1 MAVTL
6 ESRTHAPSPPGCPEG
21 GKASSLQTQGALN
34 TPQGLQLMEKANC
47 RRSDT
52 HVNAQS
58 GVVAFPEAREEENIV
73 RPFSV

>member
-1 MAVTL
+1 MLQVHPAAQT
-6 ESRTHAPSPPGCPEG
+6 RHR

-34 TPQGLQLMEKANC
+34 TPRGLQLMETANR

-52 HVNAQS
+52 RVNEQS
-58 GVVAFPEAREEENIV
+58 GVVGFQEAREKENIV